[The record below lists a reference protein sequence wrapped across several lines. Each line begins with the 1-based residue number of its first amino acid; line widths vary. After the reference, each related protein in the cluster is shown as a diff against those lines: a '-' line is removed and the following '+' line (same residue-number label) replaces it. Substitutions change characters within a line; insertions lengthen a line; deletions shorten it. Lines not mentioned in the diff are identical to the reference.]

1 MRNPGKNPTTVLLV
15 LVTALLGACASG
27 PNKERQ
33 TVGCM
38 QCGEIIDIRPQ
49 GATTRSAAPVLGAAP
64 TTRVLEPANRLGLG
78 TSATGGL
85 PSAVSAGE
93 VPVYRVDEM
102 SRLTRRAEVVLRMDR
117 GGVETLLVEDA
128 HTLRIGER
136 VRRVGNRL
144 VPEPDAAGP
153 N

>member
-1 MRNPGKNPTTVLLV
+1 MRNVAKKPTTVLLV
-15 LVTALLGACASG
+15 LVATLLGACASS
-27 PNKERQ
+27 PDQERPP
-33 TVGCM
+33 VGCM

-49 GATTRSAAPVLGAAP
+49 GARATSAAPVLGAAP
-64 TTRVLEPANRLGLG
+64 TTRVLEPTRSLGLEAPG
-78 TSATGGL
+78 GGGL
-85 PSAVSAGE
+85 NSALSSRE

-144 VPEPDAAGP
+144 VPEP